1 MRKPDLVFSAARI
14 ERRLLLPGGGADLA
28 ILDHQA
34 YRHGAL
40 VSFIGI
46 THQAALEVDVHLECV
61 QRFPVRAGQERA
73 NPFVIVADTRYGRI
87 QQRALS
93 ESRPRWIRRGDGLTA
108 RPSGDRKPLH
118 GYRLTVHIGD
128 TELIAR
134 QSQRESLNTL
144 QQSGEWRTSGA
155 VIG

>member
-73 NPFVIVADTRYGRI
+73 NPFVIVADTRYSRI
-87 QQRALS
+87 QQCALS
-93 ESRPRWIRRGDGLTA
+93 EARPRWIRRRDCLTA
-108 RPSGDRKPLH
+108 RSGGDCKPLNRD
-118 GYRLTVHIGD
+118 RL
-128 TELIAR
+128 
-134 QSQRESLNTL
+134 
-144 QQSGEWRTSGA
+144 A
-155 VIG
+155 VYCR